1 MGLSHQGFVFVVM
14 WLGYGGFGVHEF
26 CFVHVVYLQ
35 LSFYFSVCLCIF
47 NCRNLCFFL
56 LVWACLMPIWL
67 LCISFLINFLFL
79 EYLFLSL
86 LQVFDYSIWIGHF
99 CCRDG

>member
-56 LVWACLMPIWL
+56 LVWA
-67 LCISFLINFLFL
+67 
-79 EYLFLSL
+79 
-86 LQVFDYSIWIGHF
+86 
-99 CCRDG
+99 